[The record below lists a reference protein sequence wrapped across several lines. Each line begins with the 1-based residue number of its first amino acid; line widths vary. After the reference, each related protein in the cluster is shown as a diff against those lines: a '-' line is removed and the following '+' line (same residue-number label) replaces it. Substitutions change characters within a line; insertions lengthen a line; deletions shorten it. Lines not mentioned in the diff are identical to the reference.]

1 MAAKTVPLKADWDR
15 QPRLGDGRGH
25 HAARAGVDA
34 ALADFI
40 ERRAEGAL
48 LVVGHRGSGKTSSV
62 IAAANRAAG
71 REERGRA
78 VVPIMIKATSMDKT
92 GAEGHKT
99 LLQSLIWAL
108 HRRAARPDRKPR
120 ALGPL
125 QRLVRKLRR
134 GAGNGEA
141 TDTELQ
147 HLAENL
153 YLAATASIKSDEVSR
168 RETRSRV
175 LGTYP
180 IAAAA
185 SAMAFAVPALHGVI
199 SVGLVTAPVVLA
211 PFLVKLAWNKK
222 VNTSA
227 THSYKRIYG
236 FADMQHDFEDLLRRY
251 SDRHKI
257 VFILD
262 EFDKHDDFAAM
273 IQPLKML
280 FNQGDAVYVVITSP
294 EKAHELMKKRGVNHT
309 LFSEVLYIN
318 RPRFKEM
325 EGFIDDVVDAGG
337 REAVSAVEYDDF
349 RCCMRYKSQTDFFA
363 LYGALR
369 DRRAG
374 ADEEGR
380 PLVAVSLDEQE
391 ATEANLQRSIEFVYD
406 RKARR
411 AQSMQM
417 ANDGMLDAMYE
428 ATAKAEGM
436 HGGTITVN
444 DELTFADEAP
454 THHSPPLA
462 ASAVRDL
469 IFLLYRQGYLTK
481 TPEGP
486 YRIGGRLAEFDPA
499 GIFVEEENAFVAAY
513 DAALGALA
521 DFANAHSRL
530 VDGRGEPFRR
540 GSLDSR
546 LDEMIRIVGSIVPIY
561 VPDEARDYR
570 AQLRKPDRPILDPD
584 KLRAH
589 TDGAKDVLSKLRA
602 HAVVLLSRV
611 LEHSGFPTNLYD
623 QIPPNLTA
631 LDFAAGQPIRN
642 ATHHMRD
649 VNMEFTVAVLQ
660 APDASFISKIRS
672 SVASP
677 SRRLEKVYVV
687 LVGDVEPVGLSD
699 ATIPIGPDRGAG
711 RKGAGAG
718 ALDMAKRH
726 STYILAVA
734 SPPDA
739 KAAAAASSVVKL
751 VAARLAPGKKES
763 FEKFWGRLLQA
774 AGAADSGPSSRDP
787 DTRPAGSG
795 ATRRRAATARVSRPA
810 RGSQGGAS
818 Q

>member
-1 MAAKTVPLKADWDR
+1 MAAKTIPLKADWDC

-62 IAAANRAAG
+62 IAAANRSAG
-71 REERGRA
+71 REARGRA
-78 VVPIMIKATSMDKT
+78 VVPIMIKATSMDET
-92 GAEGHKT
+92 GAEGHKA

-108 HRRAARPDRKPR
+108 HRRAARQNKKAG

-125 QRLVRKLRR
+125 QRQVRKLRR
-134 GAGNGEA
+134 GAEKSEE

-147 HLAENL
+147 HLAEKL
-153 YLAATASIKSDEVSR
+153 YLDATASIKSDEMSR
-168 RETRSRV
+168 SEVRSRA

-185 SAMAFAVPALHGVI
+185 SILAFAAPALHGMI
-199 SVGLVTAPVVLA
+199 EVGSIAALLVLA
-211 PFLVKLAWNKK
+211 PFAAKLVW
-222 VNTSA
+222 VNRANMSA
-227 THSYKRIYG
+227 THRYKRIYG
-236 FADMQHDFEDLLRRY
+236 FADMQHDFEDLLREY

-294 EKAHELMKKRGVNHT
+294 EKARELMEKRGVNHT

-337 REAVSAVEYDDF
+337 REAVPAAEYDDF

-363 LYGALR
+363 LYGTLR

-391 ATEANLQRSIEFVYD
+391 TTEANLQRSIEFVYD

-428 ATAKAEGM
+428 AAAKAEGM
-436 HGGTITVN
+436 HGGTITVS
-444 DELTFADEAP
+444 DELTFADETP
-454 THHSPPLA
+454 TKHSSPLA

-486 YRIGGRLAEFDPA
+486 YRMAGRLAKFDPA

-521 DFANAHSRL
+521 DFANAHTKL

-546 LDEMIRIVGSIVPIY
+546 LDEMIRVAASIVPIY
-561 VPDEARDYR
+561 VPEEARDCR
-570 AQLRKPDRPILDPD
+570 ARLRQHDHPIFDPD
-584 KLRAH
+584 KLRTY
-589 TDGAKDVLSKLRA
+589 TDAVEDVLRTLRTN
-602 HAVVLLSRV
+602 AVDLFSCV
-611 LEHSGFPTNLYD
+611 LERSGFPTNLYD
-623 QIPPNLTA
+623 QIPSNLTV
-631 LDFAAGQPIRN
+631 LNFAAGQPIRN
-642 ATHHMRD
+642 ATYHLHD
-649 VNMEFTVAVLQ
+649 IDKEIAVAVLQ
-660 APDASFISKIRS
+660 VPDAPFVSKMRNRA
-672 SVASP
+672 ASL
-677 SRRLEKVYVV
+677 SNRIGKVYIV

-699 ATIPIGPDRGAG
+699 TTIPIGLDRGTKH
-711 RKGAGAG
+711 KGAGAG

-726 STYILAVA
+726 STYTLAVA

-739 KAAAAASSVVKL
+739 KAAAAAASVVKL

-763 FEKFWGRLLQA
+763 FEKFWSKLLQA
-774 AGAADSGPSSRDP
+774 AGAAAGPPSHDP
-787 DTRPAGSG
+787 DARPAGRG
-795 ATRRRAATARVSRPA
+795 AARRRAATARSSRPVH
-810 RGSQGGAS
+810 GPQGGAS